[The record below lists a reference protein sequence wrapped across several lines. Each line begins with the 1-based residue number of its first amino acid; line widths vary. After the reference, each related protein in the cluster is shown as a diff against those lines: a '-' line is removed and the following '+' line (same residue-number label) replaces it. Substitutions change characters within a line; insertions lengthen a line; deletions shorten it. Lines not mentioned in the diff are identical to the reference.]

1 MRRREIGETETT
13 RSFNVAMLRVYERA
27 RDECRYTATRF
38 MQMVHERGGV
48 QTAKDLL
55 ATREPSDGFIHL
67 WERGRLDISMEAQ
80 IAYVSQWRTLFTE
93 AEVAEAKRRLDE
105 VGWSPAAA
113 KKS

>member
-1 MRRREIGETETT
+1 MRKGESREVEIT
-13 RSFNVAMLRVYERA
+13 RSFNVAMLRVYQRA

-55 ATREPSDGFIHL
+55 ATREPSDGFVHL

-80 IAYVSQWRTLFTE
+80 IVYDPRWRSLFTPTE
-93 AEVAEAKRRLDE
+93 LAEAKRRLDE
-105 VGWSPAAA
+105 AGWTPPDRR
-113 KKS
+113 